1 MFWENWTASKSTYL
15 RASRLLCIIASA
27 LVSWWSIGLA
37 DYDNLIKMMLV
48 SAIRGSDND
57 GKEVLEYARERRS
70 VVPWQEA
77 ALAWHAGRQDQP
89 PADRRLVD
97 GINR

>member
-1 MFWENWTASKSTYL
+1 VA
-15 RASRLLCIIASA
+15 
-27 LVSWWSIGLA
+27 WWPIGLA
-37 DYDNLIKMMLV
+37 GNDNLMKMLLV
-48 SAIRGSDND
+48 SSIQWSDNG
-57 GKEVLEYARERRS
+57 GKEVLEYAKERRS

-97 GINR
+97 SINRNGEVEKSSR